1 MSDGSKTWIF
11 TLNNYTEDEI
21 KMLDAWQAEV
31 NRMVVAR
38 EVGES
43 GTPHLQGQVTFKRKY
58 RLGALKKLQSRAHW
72 EVAKASQ
79 DSLYCMKE
87 GSDIIFNVD
96 NRNSARTQGT
106 RTDLK
111 RLRDQI
117 ISGEN
122 SSKKICLEDDPMI
135 YHQYGRTIEKI
146 EQLIDAKKW
155 RTWETKGIWY
165 WGPTGA
171 GKSVKAMEGYTP
183 ETHYIWSNG
192 ELLQNYEGQETV
204 IFDEV
209 RARDYPYDF
218 WLKVVNG
225 IPFTIPIKNGK
236 PRQFL
241 AKTVI
246 VTAPMPPD
254 EMYPNQNGKDHISQL
269 LRRFKIERLG
279 PEPPKSPQ
287 WTDGLRIKA

>member
-1 MSDGSKTWIF
+1 MSVSKSWIF
-11 TLNNYTEDEI
+11 TLNNPTEDEI
-21 KMLDAWQAEV
+21 KNMHAWQAEV

-38 EVGES
+38 EIGES
-43 GTPHLQGQVTFKRKY
+43 GTPHLQGTITFKRAY
-58 RLGALKKLQSRAHW
+58 RLSALKKLSSRAHW
-72 EVAKASQ
+72 EIAKAAQ
-79 DSLYCMKE
+79 DSLYSMKL
-87 GSDIIFNVD
+87 DANVIFNVD
-96 NRNSARTQGT
+96 NRKQGS

-117 ISGEN
+117 VAGET
-122 SSKKICLEDDPMI
+122 SSKKICLEEDPMV

-146 EQLIDAKKW
+146 EQLNAAKKW

-165 WGPTGA
+165 WGATGV

-192 ELLQNYEGQETV
+192 EMLQNYEGQETV

-246 VTAPMPPD
+246 VTAPMPPE

-269 LRRFKIERLG
+269 QRRFKIERLG
-279 PEPPKSPQ
+279 PAPPKSPQ
-287 WTDGLRIKA
+287 WTDGLRIKK